1 MSVARSSHALCRW
14 QRLSSQLRPSRPPFS
29 IYPAR
34 LTQTTTATTTT
45 TTITPKTTRTRQFHS
60 SPSLDAARSPA
71 ARRAQASRVRQPT
84 VSRETP
90 LPLAQGSSDA
100 RREFLDANGENLWA
114 EAVKAHVIDE
124 KVDLNTFMRISH
136 ELFKR
141 AYTGSPSAQA
151 IWEIDLGELYFSY
164 S

>member
-1 MSVARSSHALCRW
+1 MSVARSSHALRRW
-14 QRLSSQLRPSRPPFS
+14 QRLSSQLRPSRPFS

-34 LTQTTTATTTT
+34 LAHTNTATT
-45 TTITPKTTRTRQFHS
+45 TTITPKTTKTRQFHS

-90 LPLAQGSSDA
+90 LPPAQGSSDA
-100 RREFLDANGENLWA
+100 RREFLEANGENLWA

-124 KVDLNTFMRISH
+124 KVDLDTFMRISH